1 MLQTGKPVHE
11 NSQLS
16 LINAKDKLKS
26 RMLLAKESKLKR
38 RKQKKVIS
46 SNENSSRQIGDLGG
60 FSTREAL
67 VTNDDRMRQ
76 FLSKNREMAYRNK
89 SREVFNKVVKEEAE
103 FEEAVELKKEVRT
116 LEEGEK
122 LIKIE

>member
-103 FEEAVELKKEVRT
+103 FEEAVEVKKEVRT